1 MTLFEP
7 IRIGALDLPNRL
19 VMPPMGRTRAD
30 EHRAPTALMATYYS
44 QRAGAGLIIAE
55 GAQVSPLSISR
66 PGSTAIHNAL
76 QVAGWR
82 RVTEAV
88 HAAGGRIF
96 QQLSHH
102 GRRVLASRLPPG
114 QAPIGPSAIAAE
126 GFLETREGRES
137 FAVPRALSVEEI
149 GRVVAEYRQAAINAR
164 DAGFDGVEIHGASAL
179 LVDQFLRDGVNK
191 RTDKYGG
198 SAENRS
204 RFLLEIVDAIGG
216 VLGTARIGVR
226 LSPHFGGDGIADSN
240 PGQTFATIAELLG
253 TRRIAYLHLVE
264 SALTPP
270 RERLAGSLRTAFR
283 GPLIVCGDYDEASA
297 EQALAEG
304 RADLVAF
311 GRLFI
316 ANPDLPARFRLGSGL
331 NTPDTASFYGRD
343 ARGYIDYP
351 TLEEVKAG

>member
-1 MTLFEP
+1 MSLFEP

-30 EHRAPTALMATYYS
+30 DQRAPTALMATYYR
-44 QRAGAGLIIAE
+44 QRADAGLIIAE
-55 GAQVSPLSISR
+55 GAQVSPFSISR
-66 PGSTAIHNAL
+66 PGSTAIHNAI

-82 RVTEAV
+82 RVAEAV

-114 QAPIGPSAIAAE
+114 QAPIAPSAIAAE
-126 GFLETREGRES
+126 GFLETREGREI
-137 FAVPRALSVEEI
+137 FAVPRALTVDDI
-149 GRVVAEYRQAAINAR
+149 ARVVAEYRQAAVNAR

-179 LVDQFLRDGVNK
+179 LVDQFLRDGTNR
-191 RTDKYGG
+191 RTDQYGG
-198 SAENRS
+198 SAENRA

-226 LSPHFGGDGIADSN
+226 LSPHFGGDGIVDSN
-240 PGQTFATIAELLG
+240 PARTFSTVAELLG
-253 TRRIAYLHLVE
+253 TRRIAYIHLVE

-270 RERLAGSLRTAFR
+270 ADRLSAALRTAFR
-283 GPLIVCGDYDEASA
+283 GPLIVCGDYDQASA

-304 RADLVAF
+304 RADLVGF

-316 ANPDLPARFRLGSGL
+316 ANPDLPARFRHSSAL
-331 NTPDTASFYGRD
+331 NTPVTASFYGRD

-351 TLEEVKAG
+351 TLDDLKAG